1 MEHKDYAYEIKDTQN
16 PKARGQRFA
25 NLNRAIVEL
34 SRAVGDPG
42 RWIIVDRETGTVV
55 RTNRGSQT

>member
-1 MEHKDYAYEIKDTQN
+1 MIGHAYEIRDTQN

-34 SRAVGDPG
+34 SRAVGEPG
-42 RWIIVDRETGTVV
+42 RWIIVDRETGTVM
-55 RTNRGSQT
+55 RKNRGTA